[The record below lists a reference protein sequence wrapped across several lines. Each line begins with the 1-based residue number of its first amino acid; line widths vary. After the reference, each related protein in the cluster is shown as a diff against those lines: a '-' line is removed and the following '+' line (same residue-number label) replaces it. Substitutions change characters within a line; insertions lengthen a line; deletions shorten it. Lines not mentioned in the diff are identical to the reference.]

1 MKKLILVTLMALSAS
16 ACVSTQTTSNL
27 TTVATNDNIQ
37 LSYATENEM
46 LIDELF

>member
-1 MKKLILVTLMALSAS
+1 MKKLILVTLIALFTS

-37 LSYATENEM
+37 LSYATETEM
-46 LIDELF
+46 LMDELF